1 MSPED
6 LQNYVRVMR
15 ENNVTA
21 FKAGDISI
29 ELGAAPAQP
38 LRPRDPDAPA
48 LPPKKNDYERM
59 LFAATEGLPDE
70 DE

>member
-6 LQNYVRVMR
+6 FEKYILVMN
-15 ENNVTA
+15 EHNVTV
-21 FKAGDISI
+21 FKTADIHI
-29 ELGAAPAQP
+29 ELGPRP
-38 LRPRDPDAPA
+38 LKPSPLPDLDAPRLA
-48 LPPKKNDYERM
+48 PRRNDYERM